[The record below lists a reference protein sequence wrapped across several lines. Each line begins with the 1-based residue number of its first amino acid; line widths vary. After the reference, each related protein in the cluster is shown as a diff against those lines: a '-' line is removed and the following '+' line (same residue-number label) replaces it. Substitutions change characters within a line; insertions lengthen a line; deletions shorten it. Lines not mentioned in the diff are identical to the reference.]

1 MSKISLPRL
10 RWIQVG
16 QKLVEIQ
23 QEIGEGAY
31 GKVYKVKDVLTSSEC
46 ALKVVAC
53 SRQPRPGKKE
63 SDVMNEIQTLRTISH
78 PNVISIIESG
88 CYPPIPGAS
97 THMLILT
104 EYCPRGNLNDRLTR
118 TSSKAVERKWIF
130 QMAAALHFLHSNN
143 IVHRDLKPENVLM
156 TATDDIKIGD
166 FGLAREFISVFSIPW
181 GNDGWVIPYA
191 SYYMNTFAGSPPWM
205 APEVFRGHYNGKAD
219 VFSLGIL
226 FLAILERDF
235 VYYKGKIYYGVFV
248 NIVGEGKVGIGC
260 AMYNCGPVAAAP
272 LQAKGSNTLRMIA
285 LDALKFEQKDRPT
298 ALEILNRITT
308 FVSSVPYL
316 QVSAQP
322 QLLFPQVSAQPQ
334 LLCLQVSAQPQLLFP
349 QVSAQPQVLR
359 LQVSR
364 LQISAQPQTSFP
376 QVSAQPQ
383 ELRLQVSGLQ
393 ISAQPQVLRFQV
405 SAQPQVFCLQVSAQ
419 PQVLCLQ
426 VSAEPQVLCL
436 QVSAEP
442 QVLCLKGS
450 AQPQVLFAQPQV
462 LRLQVSAQPQ
472 VLFAQPQVLFPQ
484 VSAQPQVL
492 FAQPQVL
499 CVQVSAQP
507 QVLCPQVSAQS
518 LGVSSPHVPFQ
529 PPVLCTQGP
538 TQSLG
543 MCTQAPTQPR

>member
-10 RWIQVG
+10 LRIQVG

-53 SRQPRPGKKE
+53 SRQPRPGTTE

-88 CYPPIPGAS
+88 CYPLIPGPS
-97 THMLILT
+97 THVLILT
-104 EYCPRGNLNDRLTR
+104 EYCSGGNLNDRLTQP
-118 TSSKAVERKWIF
+118 SSKEVECKWIL
-130 QMAAALHFLHSNN
+130 QMAAALHFLHSRNV
-143 IVHRDLKPENVLM
+143 VHRDLKPENVLL

-166 FGLAREFISVFSIPW
+166 FGLAREFTSFFSIPW

-226 FLAILERDF
+226 FLAILERNF

-272 LQAKGSNTLRMIA
+272 LQAEGSNTLRMIA

-308 FVSSVPYL
+308 FVSSVP
-316 QVSAQP
+316 VSAQP
-322 QLLFPQVSAQPQ
+322 QLLFPQVSAQPH
-334 LLCLQVSAQPQLLFP
+334 LLCLQVSAQPQLWFP

-426 VSAEPQVLCL
+426 VSAEHQVLCL
-436 QVSAEP
+436 QVSAES

-462 LRLQVSAQPQ
+462 LCLQVSAQPQ

-518 LGVSSPHVPFQ
+518 PGVLSPQVPFQ
-529 PPVLCTQGP
+529 PPVLCTQYQGLCG
-538 TQSLG
+538 TLG
-543 MCTQAPTQPR
+543 TQAPTQHR

>member
-10 RWIQVG
+10 WRIQVG

-53 SRQPRPGKKE
+53 SRQPRPGKTE

-78 PNVISIIESG
+78 PNVISIIEAD
-88 CYPPIPGAS
+88 CYPLIPGPS
-97 THMLILT
+97 THVLILT
-104 EYCPRGNLNDRLTR
+104 EYCSGGNLNDRLTR
-118 TSSKAVERKWIF
+118 TSSKAVERKWII
-130 QMAAALHFLHSNN
+130 QMAAALHFLHSNSV
-143 IVHRDLKPENVLM
+143 VHRDLKPENVLM

-166 FGLAREFISVFSIPW
+166 FGLAREFTSFFSIPW

-191 SYYMNTFAGSPPWM
+191 SYYINTFAGSPPWM
-205 APEVFRGHYNGKAD
+205 APEVFRRHYNEKAD
-219 VFSLGIL
+219 VFALGIL

-235 VYYKGKIYYGVFV
+235 FYHKGKKYYGAFV
-248 NIVGEGKVGIGC
+248 NVVGEGKVGIGC
-260 AMYNCGPVAAAP
+260 AMFNCGPVAAAP
-272 LQAKGSNTLRMIA
+272 LQAKESNNILRMIA
-285 LDALKFEQKDRPT
+285 LDALKFEQRDRPT
-298 ALEILNRITT
+298 ALEILNRITA
-308 FVSSVPYL
+308 FVSSVPCL

-322 QLLFPQVSAQPQ
+322 QVLFPQVSAQLQ

-349 QVSAQPQVLR
+349 PVSAQPQVLR

-364 LQISAQPQTSFP
+364 LQISAQPQTSFPQVSAQPQVLFP

-405 SAQPQVFCLQVSAQ
+405 SAQSQVFCLQVSAQ

-462 LRLQVSAQPQ
+462 LCLQVSAQPQ
-472 VLFAQPQVLFPQ
+472 VLQPQVWCL
-484 VSAQPQVL
+484 
-492 FAQPQVL
+492 
-499 CVQVSAQP
+499 QVSAQP

-518 LGVSSPHVPFQ
+518 LGVLSPQVPFQ
-529 PPVLCTQGP
+529 PPVLCTQYQGLCG
-538 TQSLG
+538 TLG
-543 MCTQAPTQPR
+543 TQAPTQPR

>member
-1 MSKISLPRL
+1 MSKISLPRS
-10 RWIQVG
+10 RRIQVG

-53 SRQPRPGKKE
+53 SRQPRPGKTE
-63 SDVMNEIQTLRTISH
+63 PDVMNEIQTLRKISH

-88 CYPPIPGAS
+88 CYPPIPWAS

-143 IVHRDLKPENVLM
+143 VVHRDLKPENVLM

-166 FGLAREFISVFSIPW
+166 FGLAREFISIFSIPW
-181 GNDGWVIPYA
+181 GNDDWVIPYA

-205 APEVFRGHYNGKAD
+205 APEVFRGHYNEKAD

-235 VYYKGKIYYGVFV
+235 CYYKGKIYYGAFV
-248 NIVGEGKVGIGC
+248 NVVGEGKVGIGL
-260 AMYNCGPVAAAP
+260 AMYNCGPVAAAK
-272 LQAKGSNTLRMIA
+272 LQAKESNNILRMIA
-285 LDALKFEQKDRPT
+285 LDALKFEQRDRPT
-298 ALEILNRITT
+298 ALEILNRITA
-308 FVSSVPYL
+308 FVSSVSCL

-322 QLLFPQVSAQPQ
+322 QVLFPQVSAQPQ

-349 QVSAQPQVLR
+349 PVSAQPQVLR

-364 LQISAQPQTSFP
+364 LQISAQPQTSFPQVSAQPQVLFP

-405 SAQPQVFCLQVSAQ
+405 SAQSQVFCLQVSAQ

-462 LRLQVSAQPQ
+462 LCLQVSAQPQ
-472 VLFAQPQVLFPQ
+472 VLQPQVWCL
-484 VSAQPQVL
+484 
-492 FAQPQVL
+492 
-499 CVQVSAQP
+499 QVSAQP

-518 LGVSSPHVPFQ
+518 PGVLSPQVPFQ
-529 PPVLCTQGP
+529 PPVLCTQYQGLCG
-538 TQSLG
+538 TLG
-543 MCTQAPTQPR
+543 TQAPTQHR

>member
-10 RWIQVG
+10 WRIQVG

-31 GKVYKVKDVLTSSEC
+31 GKVYKVKDVSTSSEC

-53 SRQPRPGKKE
+53 SRQPRPGTTE
-63 SDVMNEIQTLRTISH
+63 SDVVNEIQTLRTISH
-78 PNVISIIESG
+78 PNVISIIEAD
-88 CYPPIPGAS
+88 CYPLIPGPS
-97 THMLILT
+97 KHVLILT
-104 EYCPRGNLNDRLTR
+104 EYCSGGNLNDRLTQP
-118 TSSKAVERKWIF
+118 SSKEVECKWII

-143 IVHRDLKPENVLM
+143 VVHRDLKPENVLM

-181 GNDGWVIPYA
+181 GNDDWVIPYA
-191 SYYMNTFAGSPPWM
+191 SYYINTFAGSPPWM
-205 APEVFRGHYNGKAD
+205 APEVFCRHYNEKAD
-219 VFSLGIL
+219 VFALGIL

-235 VYYKGKIYYGVFV
+235 FYHKGKKYYGAFV
-248 NIVGEGKVGIGC
+248 NVVGEGKVGIGC

-272 LQAKGSNTLRMIA
+272 LQAKESNNILRMIA
-285 LDALKFEQKDRPT
+285 LDALKFEQRDRPT
-298 ALEILNRITT
+298 ALEILNRITA
-308 FVSSVPYL
+308 FVSSVSCL

-322 QLLFPQVSAQPQ
+322 QVLFPQVSAQPQ

-349 QVSAQPQVLR
+349 PVSAQPQVLR

-450 AQPQVLFAQPQV
+450 AQPQVFFAQPQV
-462 LRLQVSAQPQ
+462 LCLQVSAQPQ
-472 VLFAQPQVLFPQ
+472 VLFAQPQVLF
-484 VSAQPQVL
+484 AQPQVWCL
-492 FAQPQVL
+492 
-499 CVQVSAQP
+499 QVSAQP

-518 LGVSSPHVPFQ
+518 LGVLSPQVPFQ
-529 PPVLCTQGP
+529 PPVLCTQYQGLCG
-538 TQSLG
+538 TLG
-543 MCTQAPTQPR
+543 TQAPTQPR